1 MDDHE
6 RDRLL
11 ARLRGGST
19 LGAEMAERVEID
31 GTTVNLKSLLFE
43 LHGLDTVPE
52 PEHERIEE
60 LLGHLRRERISRRQ
74 QIAEGDIS
82 VEEGE
87 ELVAEVIGIDRAINA
102 LGRLDARGYEETA
115 RESRIESHKQ
125 WLGLVKQLR

>member
-1 MDDHE
+1 MNDHE

-31 GTTVNLKSLLFE
+31 GTTVDLKSLTFE

-52 PEHERIEE
+52 SKHERVEE
-60 LLGHLRRERISRRQ
+60 LLGHLRRERSSRRQ

-82 VEEGE
+82 LEEGE
-87 ELVAEVIGIDRAINA
+87 ELVAEVVGLDRAINA
-102 LGRLDARGYEETA
+102 LGRVDAARYAEEE
-115 RESRIESHKQ
+115 RRSRIEGHKQ
-125 WLGLVKQLR
+125 WLNLVDQLR